1 MGSPRLDRSRLAFLI
16 GVPLAWAVLLVF
28 HPTPDGGD
36 VYGSIQDDA
45 ARFLVVHLGM
55 LLFIGLMGVAVYLLV
70 EGLPGTAARISRL
83 ALGPFVLFYGA
94 GEAIAGIATGVL
106 VEHANDV
113 AAGDRA
119 AAAGAVQELWDNFIT
134 GDLLLGIGG
143 LAWIVAVIAAAVAVR
158 HAGAPWVATVL
169 VGLSAIASFHAP
181 PLGPIGLL
189 CFAVGVAVL
198 AFRSR
203 PEMAPGTPA
212 PA

>member
-1 MGSPRLDRSRLAFLI
+1 MDSPRLDRSRLAFLI
-16 GVPLAWAVLLVF
+16 GVPLAWAVLLLF
-28 HPTPDGGD
+28 HPTPDGSD
-36 VYGSIQDDA
+36 VYGSIRDEA
-45 ARFLVVHLGM
+45 GRFLVVHLGM
-55 LLFIGLMGVAVYLLV
+55 LLFIGLMGIAVYLLV
-70 EGLPGTAARISRL
+70 EGLPGAAARISRV

-113 AAGDRA
+113 AAADRG

-134 GDLLLGIGG
+134 ADLLLGIGG

-158 HAGAPWVATVL
+158 GAGAPWAATVL

-189 CFAVGVAVL
+189 CFAAGVAVL

-203 PEMAPGTPA
+203 AQIAAGTPA

>member
-1 MGSPRLDRSRLAFLI
+1 MDSPRLDRSRLAFLI

-36 VYGSIQDDA
+36 VYGSIRDDA
-45 ARFLVVHLGM
+45 SRFLIVHLGM
-55 LLFIGLMGVAVYLLV
+55 LVFIGLMGVAVLLLLQ
-70 EGLPGTAARISRL
+70 GLSGAAARISRV

-113 AAGDRA
+113 AAADRA
-119 AAAGAVQELWDNFIT
+119 AAAGAVQELWDKFIT
-134 GDLLLGIGG
+134 ADLLLGIGG
-143 LAWIVAVIAAAVAVR
+143 FAWIVAVVAAAVAIR
-158 HAGAPWVATVL
+158 HAGAPVVAAVL

-189 CFAVGVAVL
+189 CFAGGIAVL

-203 PEMAPGTPA
+203 AEMAAGTPA